1 MCMNFAY
8 LTELFFKKYEPT
20 LFYAWLYKMNLQR
33 NIYILKKNMATILDT
48 RN

>member
-8 LTELFFKKYEPT
+8 LTEIFFKKYEPT

-33 NIYILKKNMATILDT
+33 NILKKNMATILDI